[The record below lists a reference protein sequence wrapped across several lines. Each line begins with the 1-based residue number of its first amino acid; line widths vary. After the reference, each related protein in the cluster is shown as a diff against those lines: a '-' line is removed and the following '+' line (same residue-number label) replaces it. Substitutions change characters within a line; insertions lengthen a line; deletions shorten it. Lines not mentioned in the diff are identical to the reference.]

1 MSEDATNPAVTSRS
15 VARGLGTTVLAR
27 LGAVVEIVAQ
37 PLYVLMFGLAGYG
50 LYAVLW
56 ATINL
61 LENIFD
67 TGMTSAMQRTVPQSA
82 SDAEAAVA
90 LRTAMIFGVG
100 PCLVVAALIAL
111 FAAELGPLLNVA
123 EKDRALV
130 TPAIQIFVW
139 ALPLWAFVEIATS
152 ALRAR
157 MVFGAEIRLRI
168 VWEQVIRLVFAGI
181 FFALGFGL
189 KGLFIA
195 HLCSL
200 AITAVLC
207 VRLLARY
214 YVFADLW
221 RGPWVTETARNT
233 FWAGL
238 SILPSNIIARIFG
251 DAPAL
256 VLNLLLPGAAGAAAA
271 GLFTIAR
278 KLSSVV
284 QLVRISFVYV
294 MAPLAASAEREDR
307 GQVADIYAYA
317 TRLISAIALPLAA
330 VLAAGSASLL
340 SLFGAQ
346 AQDAQAA
353 LVILLFARAAEA
365 VLGIAAPVLQVV
377 AAFRHQL
384 TASIFGVGIA
394 VGAGWLIVGHLDALT
409 GVTLATSIGIIA
421 MAGIPMLQLAITE
434 KLHPFDRQFPKV
446 ALRGTGIMLIAGAA
460 ALLVSRLPDAIALPL
475 IIAIALASIWL
486 AIRFALPL
494 SDRASLGKTGRRLG
508 LLGPDT
514 P

>member
-1 MSEDATNPAVTSRS
+1 MSEETAQPAVTSRS

-82 SDAEAAVA
+82 SDADAAAA

-100 PCLVVAALIAL
+100 PCLIVAALIAV
-111 FAAELGPLLNVA
+111 FAADLAPFLNVA
-123 EKDRALV
+123 EKDRPLV
-130 TPAIQIFVW
+130 VPAIQLFVW

-152 ALRAR
+152 AMRAR

-168 VWEQVIRLVFAGI
+168 VWEQIMRLVFAGL
-181 FFALGFGL
+181 FFAGGLGL
-189 KGLFIA
+189 KGLFLA

-200 AITAVLC
+200 AITALLC
-207 VRLLARY
+207 VRLLRRY
-214 YVFADLW
+214 YSFADLG
-221 RGPWVTETARNT
+221 RDPWIGDTVRDT
-233 FWAGL
+233 FWAGV
-238 SILPSNIIARIFG
+238 SILPSNIIARLFG

-256 VLNLLLPGAAGAAAA
+256 ILNLLLPGAAGAAAS

-284 QLVRISFVYV
+284 QLVRIAFVYV

-307 GQVADIYAYA
+307 AQVTDIYAYA
-317 TRLISAIALPLAA
+317 TRLIAAIALPLAA
-330 VLAAGSASLL
+330 VLAAGSSSLL
-340 SLFGAQ
+340 SLFGDQ
-346 AQDAQAA
+346 AQVAQAA

-365 VLGIAAPVLQVV
+365 VLGISLPVLQVV

-384 TASIFGVGIA
+384 TASIFGVIVA
-394 VGAGWLIVGHLDALT
+394 VASGWLIVGHMDALT
-409 GVTLATSIGIIA
+409 GVTLAMSIGLVV
-421 MAGIPMLQLAITE
+421 MGGIPMIQLAVNE
-434 KLHPFDRQFPKV
+434 RLHPFDSQFPAV
-446 ALRGTGIMLIAGAA
+446 AVRGLTVTLVAGAL
-460 ALLVSRLPDAIALPL
+460 ALAISRLPDPVALPL
-475 IIAIALASIWL
+475 ITALAAGAIWTSL
-486 AIRFALPL
+486 RLALPEA
-494 SDRASLGKTGRRLG
+494 DRASLGKTGRRLR
-508 LLGPDT
+508 LI
-514 P
+514 